1 MIAIGKEQFE
11 TNEDS
16 CSPLPGRWVYRR
28 TLMADGNFK
37 ADHIRQSTGDKDIWL
52 SAGSSMLPH
61 RGEYGDFLQRAENIK
76 TVSIGHGDRPP
87 TQFLR
92 RKRRARIA
100 FVPLKTP

>member
-1 MIAIGKEQFE
+1 
-11 TNEDS
+11 
-16 CSPLPGRWVYRR
+16 
-28 TLMADGNFK
+28 MADGNFK

-61 RGEYGDFLQRAENIK
+61 REEYKDFLQRAENIK
-76 TVSIGHGDRPP
+76 TVSIGQGDRSP

-100 FVPLKTP
+100 FGPLKTP